1 MKKNN
6 VYILEDRG
14 LLYIS
19 GEDCKEF
26 LQNIVTNDINKV
38 QIILKENDVD
48 FFVLGQT
55 NSSSNLNLK
64 DIATI
69 SIDEIRDINEKTIP
83 SMMGDE

>member
-26 LQNIVTNDINKV
+26 LQNIVTNNIDKV
-38 QIILKENDVD
+38 DEKNSCYSALLPVCKSSALVD
-48 FFVLGQT
+48 PG
-55 NSSSNLNLK
+55 SRK
-64 DIATI
+64 
-69 SIDEIRDINEKTIP
+69 
-83 SMMGDE
+83 